1 MRENEYTNER
11 SIYPGGNTGRSGDP
25 RSCGRGKHAAC
36 SPVFAGSGEVR
47 EGRERLTLL
56 RGMRLRAVSGELEDR
71 GREDAVSWESGRFD
85 FPGQDGLPQGYS
97 CRKIVLL
104 PGEKAARGSGD
115 GREQI
120 VLYVPDGMFAG
131 GKQQ

>member
-1 MRENEYTNER
+1 M
-11 SIYPGGNTGRSGDP
+11 SIRT
-25 RSCGRGKHAAC
+25 RGAFTLAETL
-36 SPVFAGSGEVR
+36 VAVAILGLVAAGSMRLAALSSRALGEVR

-56 RGMRLRAVSGELEDR
+56 RGMWLRAVSGELEDR

-104 PGEKAARGSGD
+104 PGEKAARGSGN

>member
-1 MRENEYTNER
+1 M
-11 SIYPGGNTGRSGDP
+11 SIRT
-25 RSCGRGKHAAC
+25 RGAFTLAETL
-36 SPVFAGSGEVR
+36 VAVAILGLVAAGSMRLAALSSRALGEVR

-56 RGMRLRAVSGELEDR
+56 RAMWLRAVSGELEDR

>member
-1 MRENEYTNER
+1 MRIRT
-11 SIYPGGNTGRSGDP
+11 
-25 RSCGRGKHAAC
+25 RGAFTLAETL
-36 SPVFAGSGEVR
+36 VAVAILGLVAAGSMRLAALSSRALGEVR

-56 RGMRLRAVSGELEDR
+56 RGMWLRAVSGELEDR

-85 FPGQDGLPQGYS
+85 FPGQGGLPQGYS

>member
-1 MRENEYTNER
+1 M
-11 SIYPGGNTGRSGDP
+11 SIRT
-25 RSCGRGKHAAC
+25 RGAFTLAETL
-36 SPVFAGSGEVR
+36 VAVAILGLVAAGSMRLAALSSRALGEVR

-56 RGMRLRAVSGELEDR
+56 RGMWLRAVSGELEDR

>member
-1 MRENEYTNER
+1 MRIRT
-11 SIYPGGNTGRSGDP
+11 
-25 RSCGRGKHAAC
+25 RGAFTLAETL
-36 SPVFAGSGEVR
+36 VAVAILGLVAAGSMRLAALSSRALGDVR

-56 RGMRLRAVSGELEDR
+56 RGMWLRAVSGELEDR

>member
-1 MRENEYTNER
+1 MRIRT
-11 SIYPGGNTGRSGDP
+11 
-25 RSCGRGKHAAC
+25 RGAFTLAETL
-36 SPVFAGSGEVR
+36 VAVAILGLVAAGSMRLAALSSRALGEVR
-47 EGRERLTLL
+47 ESRERLALL
-56 RGMRLRAVSGELEDR
+56 KGMWLRAVSGELEDR

>member
-1 MRENEYTNER
+1 MRIRT
-11 SIYPGGNTGRSGDP
+11 
-25 RSCGRGKHAAC
+25 RGAFTLAETL
-36 SPVFAGSGEVR
+36 VAVAILGLVAAGSMRLAALSSRALGEVR

-56 RGMRLRAVSGELEDR
+56 RDMWLRAVSGELEDR

>member
-1 MRENEYTNER
+1 M
-11 SIYPGGNTGRSGDP
+11 SIRT
-25 RSCGRGKHAAC
+25 RGAFTLAETL
-36 SPVFAGSGEVR
+36 VAMAILGLVAAGSMRLAALSSRALGEVR

-56 RGMRLRAVSGELEDR
+56 RGMWLRAVSGELEDR